1 MDTAHSIVRETMNEI
16 MKRNDTKR
24 CQIGGRLAKQAPPVS
39 SRPRRDN
46 RFSTNQNRD
55 ETNSVQNRST
65 IDDGASLNPSHGRRV
80 TDGTA
85 VRNDRDVLKLSN
97 AKKTINIGTWNVRS
111 LLGTGKADLLVNEM
125 KRLDW
130 DVIGLA
136 ELRWKGQGTLDL
148 DDGCKILFSG
158 AKDQGQAGV
167 GFLLND
173 SAYRSMLSSDAVNER
188 IISIRLKRTRSQH
201 YSDPS
206 VCSYIIIQ

>member
-130 DVIGLA
+130 DAGRDKSRARLPGASDFQFGLVIFLTYLPDRA
-136 ELRWKGQGTLDL
+136 STFQHVISTIKGRRTGEYQSTRQ
-148 DDGCKILFSG
+148 CTFAMFI
-158 AKDQGQAGV
+158 
-167 GFLLND
+167 FLL
-173 SAYRSMLSSDAVNER
+173 
-188 IISIRLKRTRSQH
+188 
-201 YSDPS
+201 
-206 VCSYIIIQ
+206 